1 MGFYG
6 NSYHYTAESFARV
19 VLKNS
24 GIKKY
29 ITTPNDDFKFLK
41 EGEVIRLDAQQ
52 RDSGLGIQS
61 GNHWIKLACN
71 NDSFQVWHDKPG
83 EIDKTVFLMT
93 KDKNP
98 PEGAILPESVLDF
111 DDVLKIAVVNYD
123 AAGHITE
130 TKSSTYYQLPPN
142 PVRPL
147 EIRMNNIDGLDG
159 EPEGKGSLQKQ
170 LRDEMSAN
178 LVTIQGIEA
187 SINTTSALLNSKLSS
202 LETAVANAA
211 TALQKAQL
219 AETNSSLA
227 VNTFQT
233 LNDRITRLEE
243 KIK

>member
-1 MGFYG
+1 
-6 NSYHYTAESFARV
+6 
-19 VLKNS
+19 
-24 GIKKY
+24 
-29 ITTPNDDFKFLK
+29 
-41 EGEVIRLDAQQ
+41 
-52 RDSGLGIQS
+52 
-61 GNHWIKLACN
+61 
-71 NDSFQVWHDKPG
+71 
-83 EIDKTVFLMT
+83 MT

-170 LRDEMSAN
+170 LRDEMNDN

-187 SINTTSALLNSKLSS
+187 SINTTSQQLNEKFSDLG
-202 LETAVANAA
+202 TAVSNAA
-211 TALQKAQL
+211 TALQKAQS
-219 AETNSSLA
+219 AETSAALA
-227 VNTFQT
+227 VSTFAD
-233 LNDRITRLEE
+233 LNNRIT
-243 KIK
+243 